1 MNAPMLGNAFD
12 IPFQLRANDIVRHI
26 INVDSRFRQAP
37 DSSTAS
43 DFYFRLLT
51 PVRNIVRIRVTSIEF
66 PNNYLFFTL
75 ARKNTTINIQYN
87 LAVPTTFSLT
97 IPDGN
102 YNAYDMVNTIN
113 AALLSV
119 GLTWMKVTFNLINGT
134 FTFTGNQYFSINC
147 SPPPSPTGREYF
159 VDRPFDYGLGFN
171 LGFSRGMH
179 TAATDASG
187 VWILTSDQCATF
199 NGDNYVLL
207 KINDYDCVSH
217 QTADQTFT
225 ALAKVILRDPKNY
238 MAYDDYASQ
247 HAKEVTFPAPQDV
260 TRLHVQVLDGYGQ
273 DINMCTTQFS
283 FSLEVL
289 EVRNLSLYNTIRD
302 SLTVR
307 YS

>member
-1 MNAPMLGNAFD
+1 MNALTLGNAFD

-51 PVRNIVRIRVTSIEF
+51 PVRNIVRIRITSIEF
-66 PNNYLFFTL
+66 PNNYLFFTFG
-75 ARKNTTINIQYN
+75 RKNTTINILYN

-102 YNAYDMVNTIN
+102 YNAYDMAIAIN
-113 AALLSV
+113 SALLSA
-119 GLTWMKVTFNLINGT
+119 GLTWLKVAFNLINGT
-134 FTFTGNQYFSINC
+134 FTFTGNQYFAINC
-147 SPPPSPTGREYF
+147 CPPPSPAGHEYF

-171 LGFSRGMH
+171 LGFSRGKH
-179 TAATDASG
+179 IATDVSG
-187 VWILTSDQCATF
+187 TWGLTSDQCATF
-199 NGDNYVLL
+199 GGDNYVLL

-217 QTADQTFT
+217 QTADQKFT

-238 MAYDDYASQ
+238 MAYDDYAGQ
-247 HAKEVTFPAPQDV
+247 HAKEVTFPAPQDM
-260 TRLHVQVLDGYGQ
+260 TRLHIQVLDGYGQ